1 MLIMRLVSHAF
12 WKALLV
18 SHCSQ
23 VMLSCAM
30 LITEY
35 AISIQHC
42 LQIAN
47 GGGLEALFVDTAG
60 RVISSSYGDRV
71 AIHEAGHFLCAYL
84 VGLLPRRYTLSSLDA
99 LKRCSIPL

>member
-1 MLIMRLVSHAF
+1 MCIPCRAA
-12 WKALLV
+12 AL
-18 SHCSQ
+18 
-23 VMLSCAM
+23 
-30 LITEY
+30 TGFKGGK
-35 AISIQHC
+35 C

-71 AIHEAGHFLCAYL
+71 AFHEAGHFLCAYL

-99 LKRCSIPL
+99 LKK